1 MFVQQEAETVKTE
14 KDVGVADEGDSI
26 SMEPYKVYV
35 PSNFSIEKYEPEVS
49 HVIFRWFLWW
59 LVSCVCELCVCMHAR
74 AYICVWVLASAC

>member
-35 PSNFSIEKYEPEVS
+35 PSTFSIEKYEPEVS
-49 HVIFRWFLWW
+49 HVIFR
-59 LVSCVCELCVCMHAR
+59 
-74 AYICVWVLASAC
+74 